1 MLRIWYSRE
10 ELNLHFDVRS
20 VVSYPLND
28 GSILERAMGIEPT
41 SVVWK
46 TTALPLSNAR
56 IKLSKNWRP
65 WPESNGLDKVLETS
79 PIPLPH
85 GP

>member
-1 MLRIWYSRE
+1 
-10 ELNLHFDVRS
+10 
-20 VVSYPLND
+20 
-28 GSILERAMGIEPT
+28 
-41 SVVWK
+41 
-46 TTALPLSNAR
+46 
-56 IKLSKNWRP
+56 LSKNWRP